1 MTASV
6 KPTLLESRVGRP
18 LVAAGWSDV
27 SFMGV
32 LVTTVERGWMMSKK
46 ERVYVILAAAGL
58 VLTWYHNLN
67 FLMETGSVDI
77 RDFILAC
84 FVNHAS
90 ASIAWD
96 VSIAA
101 ATFLTW
107 SYVEARRLQMP
118 RWWLM
123 PVLTLGVALAFAFPL
138 FLLLRERRLKSV
150 SS

>member
-1 MTASV
+1 M
-6 KPTLLESRVGRP
+6 P
-18 LVAAGWSDV
+18 
-27 SFMGV
+27 
-32 LVTTVERGWMMSKK
+32 KK
-46 ERVYVILAAAGL
+46 EVAYAALAMAGL
-58 VLTWYHNLN
+58 VLTWYHNLH
-67 FLMETGSVDI
+67 FLAETGSIDI
-77 RDFILAC
+77 RDFIIAC

-107 SYVEARRLQMP
+107 SYIEAKRLQMS

-123 PVLTLGVALAFAFPL
+123 PLFTFGIALAFAFPL
-138 FLLLRERRLKSV
+138 FLLLRERRIRSV

>member
-1 MTASV
+1 
-6 KPTLLESRVGRP
+6 
-18 LVAAGWSDV
+18 
-27 SFMGV
+27 
-32 LVTTVERGWMMSKK
+32 MMSKK